1 MSGGF
6 MALCRVQ
13 KPSVPSRQSSRGTA
27 AAVACLAMVAPPLPV
42 HAADAA
48 ACDSLDTARWVLGTW
63 VADDGENSVI
73 EEWRSVASGT
83 FEGSGRTVSRK
94 TGAVVSSES
103 LRLVAMSSAVYYIAK
118 VSHNAYPVA
127 FALTTCTA
135 GRLVFENPGHDFP
148 KRIVYSMRPNDGI
161 EVEVSD
167 GRDQGFMLRFRHAD

>member
-1 MSGGF
+1 
-6 MALCRVQ
+6 MALCRVK
-13 KPSVPSRQSSRGTA
+13 KPPVPSRQSSRRTA
-27 AAVACLAMVAPPLPV
+27 AAIVCLAMVAPPLPV

-48 ACDSLDTARWVLGTW
+48 ACDSLDTARWMLGTW
-63 VADDGENSVI
+63 IADDGENSVI
-73 EEWRSVASGT
+73 EEWRSVGSET

-103 LRLVAMSSAVYYIAK
+103 LRLVAMSSVVYYIAK
-118 VSHNAYPVA
+118 VSHNAYPAA

-148 KRIVYSMRPNDGI
+148 KRIVYSMQPDDSI

-167 GRDQGFMLRFRHAD
+167 GRDQGFTLRFRHAD

>member
-1 MSGGF
+1 M
-6 MALCRVQ
+6 
-13 KPSVPSRQSSRGTA
+13 SRGTA
-27 AAVACLAMVAPPLPV
+27 TVIACLAMVAPPLPV
-42 HAADAA
+42 HAADTA

-73 EEWRSVASGT
+73 EEWRSVGSGT

-118 VSHNAYPVA
+118 VPHNAYPVA
-127 FALTTCTA
+127 FVLTTCAA
-135 GRLVFENPGHDFP
+135 GQLVFENPGHDFP
-148 KRIVYSMRPNDGI
+148 KRIVYSMRPNDTI

-167 GRDQGFMLRFRHAD
+167 GRDQGFVLRFRHAD

>member
-1 MSGGF
+1 MSGG
-6 MALCRVQ
+6 
-13 KPSVPSRQSSRGTA
+13 TA
-27 AAVACLAMVAPPLPV
+27 AVIACLAMAAPPLPV

-63 VADDGENSVI
+63 VADDGENIVI
-73 EEWRSVASGT
+73 EEWRSVGSGT

-94 TGAVVSSES
+94 TGAAVSSES

>member
-1 MSGGF
+1 MP
-6 MALCRVQ
+6 R
-13 KPSVPSRQSSRGTA
+13 RQSSRLTVAAIGWL
-27 AAVACLAMVAPPLPV
+27 AAVALPLPA

-48 ACDSLDTARWVLGTW
+48 GCDGLDTARWMLGTW
-63 VADDGENSVI
+63 IADDGENSVI
-73 EEWRSVASGT
+73 EEWRSLGGET

-94 TGAVVSSES
+94 TGEVVSSES

-118 VSHNAYPVA
+118 VSHNAYPVS

-148 KRIVYSMRPNDGI
+148 KRIVYSMHSDDSI

-167 GRDQGFMLRFRHAD
+167 GRDQGFTLRFRRAD

>member
-1 MSGGF
+1 MSG
-6 MALCRVQ
+6 
-13 KPSVPSRQSSRGTA
+13 GTA
-27 AAVACLAMVAPPLPV
+27 AAIACLAMVAPPLPV

-73 EEWRSVASGT
+73 EEWRSVGSGT

>member
-1 MSGGF
+1 MT
-6 MALCRVQ
+6 Q
-13 KPSVPSRQSSRGTA
+13 RQSSRVTA
-27 AAVACLAMVAPPLPV
+27 AAIGWLATIASPLPV
-42 HAADAA
+42 HASAA
-48 ACDSLDTARWVLGTW
+48 ATCDSLDTARWMLGRW
-63 VADDGENSVI
+63 VADDSENSVI
-73 EEWRSVASGT
+73 EEWRSLGGET

-94 TGAVVSSES
+94 TGEVVSSES

-148 KRIVYSMRPNDGI
+148 KRIVYSMHPDDSI

-167 GRDQGFMLRFRHAD
+167 SRDQGFTLRFRRAD